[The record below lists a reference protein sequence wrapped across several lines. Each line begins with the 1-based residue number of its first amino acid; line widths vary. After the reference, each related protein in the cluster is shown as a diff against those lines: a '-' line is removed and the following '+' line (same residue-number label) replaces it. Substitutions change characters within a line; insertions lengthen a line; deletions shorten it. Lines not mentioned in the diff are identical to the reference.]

1 MAETTLDTAKINDW
15 QSFHTESANTFGFP
29 DFYGHN
35 LNAWIDCL
43 TYLPDGDGMSRFV
56 LGASEQLFI
65 QLPHFDN
72 FSKTQ
77 PEICLAFLQ
86 CVADVNQ
93 RYLSADDIPRLVL
106 IPQ

>member
-1 MAETTLDTAKINDW
+1 MAETTLDMAKINDW
-15 QSFHTESANTFGFP
+15 PSFHTESANTFGFP

-35 LNAWIDCL
+35 LDAWIDCL

-65 QLPHFDN
+65 RLLHFDN

-77 PEICLAFLQ
+77 PEIWLAFSQ
-86 CVADVNQ
+86 SVATVNR
-93 RYLSADDIPRLVL
+93 RYISEGDIPRLVL